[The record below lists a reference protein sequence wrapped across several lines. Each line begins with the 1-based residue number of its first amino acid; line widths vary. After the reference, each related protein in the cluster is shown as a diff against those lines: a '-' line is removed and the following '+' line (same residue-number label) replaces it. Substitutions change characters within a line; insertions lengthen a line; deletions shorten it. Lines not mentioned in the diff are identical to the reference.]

1 MKNTYLSCAKDKI
14 MVKTEEGV
22 RFSMCKAIDD
32 LKESERSEGR
42 REGRREGERG
52 VLKKGLEAMITSLK
66 KFSKDLEEIYDV
78 VIANELYKNV
88 TREQVEKLYHAK

>member
-42 REGRREGERG
+42 REGERE